1 MILYGGND
9 KFSVESKTL
18 GVTRDY
24 KIDFEGVANF
34 IESQY
39 QNADTTSLKRWAK
52 DYMDKIECPT
62 CEGSRLRKESLYL
75 KLMD

>member
-1 MILYGGND
+1 MILYGGNE

-34 IESQY
+34 IESQFKNSEFY
-39 QNADTTSLKRWAK
+39 RFSAQPEDIKN
-52 DYMDKIECPT
+52 
-62 CEGSRLRKESLYL
+62 
-75 KLMD
+75 